1 MFRYFFV
8 FNDNVECSY
17 NILFFIWSHRLSLPQ
32 IAVIGDAKIKT
43 PFLQGMAESV
53 GLAINELGFHLV
65 CGGLGGVMEASCL
78 GHKSGINPCQT
89 IGILPSFQES
99 TANKYIDIVIPS
111 GLDIG
116 RNQLVVA
123 SGFAVIVLG
132 GGAGTLSE
140 IALASQISKP
150 ILLMKGSGGWADKL
164 TGDYLDLRCNS
175 KIYHIHTLK
184 ELRQTLQNLSGVETK
199 VGFINS
205 GHNR

>member
-1 MFRYFFV
+1 
-8 FNDNVECSY
+8 
-17 NILFFIWSHRLSLPQ
+17 LSFSQVVVVGSARVRSPLVQ
-32 IAVIGDAKIKT
+32 D
-43 PFLQGMAESV
+43 LAESV
-53 GLAINELGFHLV
+53 GLIINELGFHLV

-78 GHKSGINPCQT
+78 GHKSGNNPCQT
-89 IGILPSFQES
+89 IGILPSVKAN
-99 TANKYIDIVIPS
+99 TANKYTDIVIPS

-140 IALASQISKP
+140 IALASQINKP

-164 TGDYLDLRCNS
+164 TDEYLDERRNS
-175 KIYHIHTLK
+175 KLYHINTFE
-184 ELRQTLQNLSGVETK
+184 ELRQTLTNLSKLESKSGC
-199 VGFINS
+199 IDS

>member
-1 MFRYFFV
+1 LSFSQVAVVGSARIKSPFV
-8 FNDNVECSY
+8 QD
-17 NILFFIWSHRLSLPQ
+17 
-32 IAVIGDAKIKT
+32 
-43 PFLQGMAESV
+43 MAESV
-53 GLAINELGFHLV
+53 GLIISELGLHLV

-78 GHKSGINPCQT
+78 GHKSGNNRCQT
-89 IGILPSFQES
+89 IGILPSVKAS
-99 TANKYIDIVIPS
+99 TANKYTDIIIPS

-140 IALASQISKP
+140 IALASQINKP

-164 TGDYLDLRCNS
+164 TDEYLDERCNS
-175 KIYHIHTLK
+175 KLHHINSFE
-184 ELRQTLQNLSGVETK
+184 ELRQTLTNLSKLESKSGS
-199 VGFINS
+199 IDS